1 MCRGLGQEAILTRT
15 LHDSDLSV
23 TGYRQS
29 LTDPGLVARE
39 YATLERLA
47 LRRLDRTGWLRFDE
61 LDEEQ
66 ALLAAVAEVHP
77 ARILDVGCGDGR
89 IPSMYTAPEVVCVD
103 SSPAA
108 VEAAAARGLDVQLG
122 DAIALPFPDA
132 SFDVV
137 TCNHALY
144 HVADVDR
151 ALAEFVRVLRPGG
164 RFAGIY
170 NAPEHLREVFG
181 EAQPEGFD
189 AESGLPLLQAR
200 FAVVARLYR
209 GGSVLWL
216 TQRDLQTYLD
226 AFVELYGPLRAPD
239 GPYPFTATR
248 AKCVFVA
255 DAP

>member
-1 MCRGLGQEAILTRT
+1 

-23 TGYRQS
+23 TKYRQS
-29 LTDPGLVARE
+29 LADPGLVGRE
-39 YATLERLA
+39 YASLDRLA

-66 ALLAAVAEVHP
+66 TLLAAIAEVHP
-77 ARILDVGCGDGR
+77 TRVLDVGCGDGR
-89 IPSMYTAPEVVCVD
+89 LASLYAAPEVVCVD
-103 SSPAA
+103 SSAA
-108 VEAAAARGLDVQLG
+108 SVEAAAARGLDAQLA
-122 DAIALPFPDA
+122 DARELPFEDG

-137 TCNHALY
+137 TCSHALY
-144 HVADVDR
+144 HVAEPER

-181 EAQPEGFD
+181 ESGPEVFD
-189 AESGLPLLQAR
+189 SESGLPLLQAH
-200 FAVVARLYR
+200 FASVSRLFR

-216 TQRDLQTYLD
+216 TQRDLQRYLD
-226 AFVELYGPLRAPD
+226 AFVEMYGVLRAPD

-248 AKCVFVA
+248 RKCVFVA
-255 DAP
+255 DAA

>member
-1 MCRGLGQEAILTRT
+1 MKQPNEPA
-15 LHDSDLSV
+15 
-23 TGYRQS
+23 
-29 LTDPGLVARE
+29 LVARE
-39 YATLERLA
+39 YATLDRLA

-66 ALLAAVAEVHP
+66 TLLAAIAEVHP
-77 ARILDVGCGDGR
+77 TRVLDVGCGDGR
-89 IPSMYTAPEVVCVD
+89 IPALYTSPEVVVVD
-103 SSPAA
+103 SSADAIDRA
-108 VEAAAARGLDVQLG
+108 VARGLDAQLA
-122 DAIALPFPDA
+122 DARELPFEDS

-137 TCNHALY
+137 TCSHVLY
-144 HVADVDR
+144 HLPDVDE

-170 NAPEHLREVFG
+170 SMPEDMREVFA
-181 EAQPEGFD
+181 ESPEPFD
-189 AESGLPLLQAR
+189 GESGLPVLQR
-200 FAVVARLYR
+200 HFASVSRIVR

-226 AFVELYGPLRAPD
+226 AYVELYGPLVAPD

-255 DAP
+255 DAA